1 MRIVHTNLIHLTWRA
16 GLGHWAPTLQE
27 KPLLRPLRG
36 TCWAM
41 LKVGAG
47 GGGGSGSATGSRGN
61 SLLFPGISVVVL
73 AVPRDGSTSDLG
85 HCISL

>member
-1 MRIVHTNLIHLTWRA
+1 
-16 GLGHWAPTLQE
+16 
-27 KPLLRPLRG
+27 
-36 TCWAM
+36 M

-85 HCISL
+85 RCISLRGLL